1 MCVHSRARLFVTP
14 RTVAHQAPLYMR
26 FSREEYWSGVPFPPP
41 RHPPDPGIEP
51 SLALAGGLF
60 TAGSPGQPQ
69 ITSATDDHTFSS
81 SESPVSQLRWTLRH
95 HLQGVDL
102 VKGGLLWLST
112 WSGYVSVLL
121 YLCVVERCRDSAG
134 QGGASQVAQVTKNR
148 PADAEDPGS
157 IPG

>member
-1 MCVHSRARLFVTP
+1 MECP
-14 RTVAHQAPLYMR
+14 RQ
-26 FSREEYWSGVPFPPP
+26 EYWSGVPFPPP